1 MIANSWIRAWAAAAL
16 LALVAGCAGYAGSN
30 LVAGRST
37 EAQVRASMGQPAMV
51 AHVGGETWLYYPRGE
66 FARQTFVAR
75 IGPDGT
81 LRGIEQRLDVANI
94 GKIQIGKS
102 NMEDVRL
109 LFGPPHQIT
118 HFALSQRT
126 VWEYNI
132 LDNPTKRLLEVQ
144 FSDDGVVREVL
155 LLYDHE
161 YDKSGSGLAGDK

>member
-1 MIANSWIRAWAAAAL
+1 MIAKSWIRSCAVAAF
-16 LALVAGCAGYAGSN
+16 LALVAGCASYSGSN

-37 EAQVRASMGQPAMV
+37 EAQVEASMGRPAMV
-51 AHVGGETWLYYPRGE
+51 AHVGNETWLYYPRGE

-75 IGPDGT
+75 IGPDGI
-81 LRGIEQRLDVANI
+81 LRGIEQRLDIANI

-118 HFALSQRT
+118 HFALLQRT
-126 VWEYNI
+126 VWEYKI
-132 LDNPTKRLLEVQ
+132 LDNPTKRLLDVQ
-144 FSDDGVVREVL
+144 FSDDGIVREVL

-161 YDKSGSGLAGDK
+161 YDKSGGGPGKD

>member
-1 MIANSWIRAWAAAAL
+1 MIAISWIRVWAAAAL

-37 EAQVRASMGQPAMV
+37 DAQVRASMGQPAMV

-94 GKIQIGKS
+94 SKIQIGKS

-118 HFALSQRT
+118 YFALSKRT

-144 FSDDGVVREVL
+144 FSDDGIVREVL

-161 YDKSGSGLAGDK
+161 YDKSGSGLAGGK

>member
-1 MIANSWIRAWAAAAL
+1 MRAKSWIRAWAAAAL
-16 LALVAGCAGYAGSN
+16 LALVAGCASYAGSD
-30 LVAGRST
+30 LVAGKST

-51 AHVGGETWLYYPRGE
+51 AHVGNETWLYYPRGE

-75 IGPDGT
+75 IGSDGV

-94 GKIQIGKS
+94 GKLQIGKS
-102 NMEDVRL
+102 NMEDARL

-118 HFALSQRT
+118 YFALSKRT
-126 VWEYNI
+126 VWEYKI

-144 FSDDGVVREVL
+144 FSDDGIVREVL

-161 YDKSGSGLAGDK
+161 YDKSGGGMAGKD